1 MSLLTHLPELI
12 TRSTGY
18 RIAPFLARI
27 VRPERWQPD
36 PREVAEVL
44 EIDLHELALPETR
57 GESLERFAGR
67 SEPVRIEYY
76 QVGPYR
82 LWGASYHILEPVLRR
97 LLAGEWSV

>member
-1 MSLLTHLPELI
+1 MLVQQPELI
-12 TRSTGY
+12 TRTTGY

-27 VRPERWQPD
+27 VRPERWRPD

-44 EIDLHELALPETR
+44 EIDLHELDRPETR

-67 SEPVRIEYY
+67 SEPVLIEYY
-76 QVGPYR
+76 LVGPHR
-82 LWGASYHILEPVLRR
+82 LWGASYRILEPVLHR